1 MKDKFKLSE
10 LKSFKNKYEYLI
22 SVKGLE
28 KLQTVFFSKKTI
40 IKSIDLNDFYKDNY
54 FGNKINCDNEFFKII
69 DKTSTEGKEISLL
82 FDYRKQRSSI
92 IFPVIN
98 DKKIIGFLFLPYTG
112 KLSDKLKEL
121 IFDFKK
127 QIENKI
133 LQKELESKLYSS
145 NKELNN
151 KLLEIE
157 SLIDITEIIDTQE
170 GIKENLFQNILVTII
185 SILNASKGMILLKDE
200 KSGFFSVISQFNIL
214 GEELPKKIVRITKG
228 ILKDLN
234 NDKRSK
240 IIDETQNYE
249 LLKSSKKNCVVSP
262 IISTG
267 IIEGVILLFDK
278 ESRNGLVRFTQQDLR
293 LFDSLVKKLSLAYD
307 NIRLIDSLKTSNKLV
322 ENIMS
327 SITTGI
333 IMINVLGEIEFVN
346 NSAKKIFDFSEEDA
360 LNNHYLMIFQ
370 NNSSLIELLEKSE
383 TLNEILYETN
393 FKIKDEKDTSKEINL
408 TLSPVY
414 NEDNQRSGIVFS
426 FEDLSGINK
435 VKSTF
440 KKYVSENIVDELL
453 QNETSL
459 ELGGT
464 QNEVCVLFCDI
475 RGFTSLSENMKPS
488 DVVYLLNS
496 YFEAMID
503 VVFAN
508 NGTLDKIIGDEL
520 MVLYGVPLKSE
531 NDCQSAVNSAKEMLK
546 ALEKFNQENIKHN
559 LPKLEVGIGVN
570 YGRVVSGNIGSER
583 QMNYTVIGDSV
594 NLAARLCSHARP
606 GEIVISES
614 VFQRLNDDEGFIE
627 KTSIKVKGKANLIK
641 NWICI

>member
-10 LKSFKNKYEYLI
+10 LKSFKNKYDYLI

-28 KLQTVFFSKKTI
+28 ELQTAFFSKKTV
-40 IKSIDLNDFYKDNY
+40 IKSLDLIDFFKDNY
-54 FGNKINCDNEFFKII
+54 FNNIKFEKEFFIIADKI
-69 DKTSTEGKEISLL
+69 SAQGKEISLL
-82 FDYRKQRSSI
+82 FDYRKQKSSI
-92 IFPVIN
+92 LFPVIN
-98 DKKIIGFLFLPYTG
+98 DKKIIGLLFLPYTG

-121 IFDFKK
+121 IFYFKT

-133 LQKELESKLYSS
+133 LQKDLESRLYSS
-145 NKELNN
+145 NKELND

-157 SLIDITEIIDTQE
+157 SLIDITEIIDSQE
-170 GIKENLFQNILVTII
+170 GVKENLFQNILVTII

-262 IISTG
+262 IISSG

-383 TLNEILYETN
+383 TLDEILYETN
-393 FKIKDEKDTSKEINL
+393 FKIKDEKDTLKEINL

-546 ALEKFNQENIKHN
+546 ALEKFNQKNIKHN

-570 YGRVVSGNIGSER
+570 YGKVVSGNIGSER